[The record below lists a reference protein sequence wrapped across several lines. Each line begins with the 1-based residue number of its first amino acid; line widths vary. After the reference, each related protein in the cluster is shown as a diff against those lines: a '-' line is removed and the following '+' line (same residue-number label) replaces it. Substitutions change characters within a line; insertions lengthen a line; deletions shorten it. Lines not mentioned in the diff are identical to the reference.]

1 MKISSLIEQIKL
13 KKSYLCVGID
23 PDLEKI
29 PRHIVKQK
37 DPIYT
42 FSKSIIDSTVK
53 FAVAFKFNI
62 AFFEAYGIDG
72 LVSLERLIEY
82 VNKQYPDVFTI
93 ADAKRG
99 DIGNSSSRYAKAF
112 FEKFGFDSITVSPY
126 MGRDSIEPFLS
137 FENRHTIILALTS
150 NSGAMDFQFISSEG
164 KKVYEH
170 VIVESKK
177 WKGNKNIMYVIGATK
192 AIHLENV
199 RKLIPNSFLL
209 IPGVGKQGG
218 SLEEVSTL
226 GLNKNIG
233 ILVNSSRGII
243 YASNEGN
250 FAEKAAEEAKNLQV
264 RMELILK
271 NKQIIWNLKPP
282 QSKTKYLQRRGN
294 QTINQTLKCIDSRKN
309 KWG

>member
-29 PRHIVKQK
+29 PKHIVNQK

-99 DIGNSSSRYAKAF
+99 DIGNSSSRYAIAF
-112 FEKFGFDSITVSPY
+112 FEKFSFDSITVSPY

-170 VIVESKK
+170 VIVESQK
-177 WKGNKNIMYVIGATK
+177 WKGNENIMYVIGATK

-233 ILVNSSRGII
+233 ILVNSSRAII
-243 YASNEGN
+243 YASNKGD
-250 FAEKAAEEAKNLQV
+250 FAEKAAAEAKNLQV

-271 NKQIIWNLKPP
+271 NKQII
-282 QSKTKYLQRRGN
+282 
-294 QTINQTLKCIDSRKN
+294 
-309 KWG
+309 

>member
-1 MKISSLIEQIKL
+1 MKLSSLIEQIKF

-29 PRHIVKQK
+29 PKHIKNQS

-72 LVSLERLIEY
+72 LVSLEKLIKY

-99 DIGNSSSRYAKAF
+99 DIGNSSSRYAEAF
-112 FEKFGFDSITVSPY
+112 FKKFGFDSITVSPY

-150 NSGAMDFQFISSEG
+150 NSGAEDFQFISSEG

-177 WKGNKNIMYVIGATK
+177 WNGNENIMYVVGATK
-192 AIHLENV
+192 ASYLEKV
-199 RKLIPNSFLL
+199 RKLIPDSFLL
-209 IPGVGKQGG
+209 IPGVGTQGG
-218 SLEEVSTL
+218 SLEEVSSL
-226 GLNKNIG
+226 GINKNIG
-233 ILVNSSRGII
+233 ILVNSSRAII
-243 YASNEGN
+243 YASNKED
-250 FAEKAAEEAKNLQV
+250 FAEKAMKESRSLQL
-264 RMELILK
+264 RMEEILK
-271 NKQIIWNLKPP
+271 EKLIV
-282 QSKTKYLQRRGN
+282 
-294 QTINQTLKCIDSRKN
+294 
-309 KWG
+309 

>member
-1 MKISSLIEQIKL
+1 MKLSSLIEQIKL

-29 PRHIVKQK
+29 PGHIVNQK

-62 AFFEAYGIDG
+62 AFFEAYGIEG
-72 LVSLERLIEY
+72 MVSMEKLIKY
-82 VNKQYPDVFTI
+82 VKKQYPNVFTI

-126 MGRDSIEPFLS
+126 MGRDSIEPFLN

-177 WKGNKNIMYVIGATK
+177 WKGNENIMYVIGATK

-233 ILVNSSRGII
+233 ILVNSSRAII
-243 YASNEGN
+243 YASNKGD
-250 FAEKAAEEAKNLQV
+250 FAEKAAAEAKNLQV

-271 NKQIIWNLKPP
+271 GKQII
-282 QSKTKYLQRRGN
+282 
-294 QTINQTLKCIDSRKN
+294 
-309 KWG
+309 

>member
-1 MKISSLIEQIKL
+1 MKLSSLIEQIKL

-29 PRHIVKQK
+29 PGHIRNQK

-42 FSKSIIDSTVK
+42 FSKSIIDSTEK

-137 FENRHTIILALTS
+137 FQNRHTILLALTS
-150 NSGAMDFQFISSEG
+150 NSGAEDFQFISSEG

-177 WKGNKNIMYVIGATK
+177 WGGNENMMYVIGATK

-233 ILVNSSRGII
+233 ILVNSSRAII
-243 YASNEGN
+243 YASNKGDY
-250 FAEKAAEEAKNLQV
+250 AEKAAAEAKNLKV

-271 NKQIIWNLKPP
+271 DKQII
-282 QSKTKYLQRRGN
+282 
-294 QTINQTLKCIDSRKN
+294 
-309 KWG
+309 

>member
-1 MKISSLIEQIKL
+1 MKLSSLIEQIKL

-29 PRHIVKQK
+29 PKHIVNQK

-42 FSKSIIDSTVK
+42 FSKSIIDSTEK

-177 WKGNKNIMYVIGATK
+177 WKGNENIMYVIGATK

-233 ILVNSSRGII
+233 ILVNSSRAII
-243 YASNEGN
+243 YASNKGD
-250 FAEKAAEEAKNLQV
+250 FAEKAAAEAKNLQM

-271 NKQIIWNLKPP
+271 DKQII
-282 QSKTKYLQRRGN
+282 
-294 QTINQTLKCIDSRKN
+294 
-309 KWG
+309 

>member
-1 MKISSLIEQIKL
+1 MKLSSLIEQIKL

-29 PRHIVKQK
+29 PEHIKNQS

-42 FSKSIIDSTVK
+42 FSKSIIDSTAK
-53 FAVAFKFNI
+53 YAVAFKFNI
-62 AFFEAYGIDG
+62 AFFEAYGIEG
-72 LVSLERLIEY
+72 LISLESLIKY
-82 VNKQYPDVFTI
+82 VNTEYPHVFTI

-137 FENRHTIILALTS
+137 FENRHTILLALTS
-150 NSGAMDFQFISSEG
+150 NSGAEDFQFISSEG
-164 KKVYEH
+164 RKVYEH

-177 WKGNKNIMYVIGATK
+177 WDGNENMMYVVGATK
-192 AIHLENV
+192 ASHLEKV
-199 RKLIPNSFLL
+199 RKLIPDSFLL

-243 YASNEGN
+243 YASNEVD
-250 FAEKAAEEAKNLQV
+250 FAEKAAEEAKNLQM
-264 RMELILK
+264 RMEEILK
-271 NKQIIWNLKPP
+271 EKLIIWNIKTPPEQNKISAKEGKP
-282 QSKTKYLQRRGN
+282 N
-294 QTINQTLKCIDSRKN
+294 N
-309 KWG
+309 

>member
-1 MKISSLIEQIKL
+1 MKLSSLIEQIKL

-29 PRHIVKQK
+29 PGHIRNQK

-72 LVSLERLIEY
+72 LVSLEKLIKY

-112 FEKFGFDSITVSPY
+112 FEGFGFDSITVSPY

-150 NSGAMDFQFISSEG
+150 NSGAEDFQFISSEG

-177 WKGNKNIMYVIGATK
+177 WNGNENIMYVVGATK
-192 AIHLENV
+192 STYLENV
-199 RKLIPNSFLL
+199 RKLIPDSFLL

-218 SLEEVSTL
+218 SLEDVSSL
-226 GLNKNIG
+226 GINKNIG
-233 ILVNSSRGII
+233 ILVNSSRAII
-243 YASNEGN
+243 YASNKED
-250 FAEKAAEEAKNLQV
+250 FADRAGFEASKLQGE
-264 RMELILK
+264 MELILK
-271 NKQIIWNLKPP
+271 EKSII
-282 QSKTKYLQRRGN
+282 
-294 QTINQTLKCIDSRKN
+294 
-309 KWG
+309 

>member
-29 PRHIVKQK
+29 PRHIVNQK

-62 AFFEAYGIDG
+62 AFFEAYGIEG
-72 LVSLERLIEY
+72 LVSLEKLIKY

-112 FEKFGFDSITVSPY
+112 FEGFGFDSITVSPY

-150 NSGAMDFQFISSEG
+150 NSGAEDFQFISSEG

-177 WKGNKNIMYVIGATK
+177 WNGNENIMYVVGATK
-192 AIHLENV
+192 STYLENV
-199 RKLIPNSFLL
+199 RKLIPDSFLL
-209 IPGVGKQGG
+209 IPGVGTQGG
-218 SLEEVSTL
+218 SLDEVSSL
-226 GLNKNIG
+226 GINKNIG
-233 ILVNSSRGII
+233 ILVNSSRAII
-243 YASNEGN
+243 YASNKED
-250 FAEKAAEEAKNLQV
+250 FADRAGFEASKLQGE
-264 RMELILK
+264 MELILK
-271 NKQIIWNLKPP
+271 EKSII
-282 QSKTKYLQRRGN
+282 
-294 QTINQTLKCIDSRKN
+294 
-309 KWG
+309 